1 MRRLKHSLHLLW
13 AIALVPNLACR
24 TQGDIKIDDP
34 GRVPVSEPKLIED
47 PGAPVLQKVVG
58 ELTRDYPENRVE
70 VCTLIESDLDETAKV
85 KKEVAVVKAQELQD
99 GFILRGVIPS
109 IQYYGYVGAEQV
121 LLWEISDEKNRTRI
135 PQGELGNAS
144 LDYLM
149 GILDAKCGVKDARP

>member
-34 GRVPVSEPKLIED
+34 GPPVSEPKLVQD
-47 PGAPVLQKVVG
+47 SALPVLQKVVG

-70 VCTLIESDLDETAKV
+70 LCTLIESDLDDVAKV
-85 KKEVAVVKAQELQD
+85 KKEVAVVKTQELQD

-109 IQYYGYVGAEQV
+109 IQYYGYVGA
-121 LLWEISDEKNRTRI
+121 
-135 PQGELGNAS
+135 
-144 LDYLM
+144 
-149 GILDAKCGVKDARP
+149 